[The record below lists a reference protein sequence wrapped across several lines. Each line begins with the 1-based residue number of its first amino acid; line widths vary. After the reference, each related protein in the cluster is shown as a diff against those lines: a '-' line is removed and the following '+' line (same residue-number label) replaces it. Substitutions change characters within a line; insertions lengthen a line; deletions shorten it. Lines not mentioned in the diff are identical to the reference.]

1 MTQDQAS
8 AGGERPEFES
18 DEHAEWRIRNGG
30 VIVLRLDRKTG
41 TWAGEW
47 ERLDPGSRDH
57 REPHTISPEQAQDIA
72 RSRDLRFGDGTR
84 VG

>member
-41 TWAGEW
+41 TWAGDR
-47 ERLDPGSRDH
+47 ERLDPGPRDH
-57 REPHTISPEQAQDIA
+57 REPHPIDPDQARDIA
-72 RSRDLRFGDGTR
+72 RSRDLRFEDGTR
-84 VG
+84 AG